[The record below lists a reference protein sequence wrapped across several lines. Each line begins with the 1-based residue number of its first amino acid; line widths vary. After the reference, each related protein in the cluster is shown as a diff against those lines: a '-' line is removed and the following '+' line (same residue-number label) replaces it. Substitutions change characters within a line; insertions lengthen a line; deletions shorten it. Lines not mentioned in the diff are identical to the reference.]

1 MKLPV
6 VCILLLAC
14 LIIETQARK
23 KHGLIVLHGLGGGF
37 GPAFCIIMKKGL
49 RINTDEVR
57 VECPEAKC
65 RAHTLLPPTWIS
77 KPLPSS
83 GACVPSWFDF
93 KLMPGLAVFSPGHPS
108 DPTELA
114 AAAQLVENIIQ
125 DMVNDGIP
133 SENIVLT
140 GASQGG
146 VITLYQ
152 AVHSKFKLGAFVPIV
167 TWYGNL
173 KSDGPSNYDSVNK
186 HTPILQINGAADPIV
201 PAIPAGR
208 ETRKAME
215 AVFPNYEIKYIPF
228 TTHSTTVNP
237 VSFKMMRNFFKE
249 NNLLSYCRSFFGCIL
264 GSR

>member
-14 LIIETQARK
+14 LTLETQARK

-37 GPAFCIIMKKGL
+37 GDAFCSIMKNGL
-49 RINTDEVR
+49 LIDTDDVR
-57 VECPEAKC
+57 VECPEAEC
-65 RAHTLLPPTWIS
+65 RSHTLLPPTWIS
-77 KPLPSS
+77 ELLPSS

-93 KLMPGLAVFSPGHPS
+93 KLMPGLAVLTPGFHS
-108 DPTELA
+108 ERTELA

-125 DMVNDGIP
+125 DMVNEGIP

-146 VITLYQ
+146 VLTLYQ

-173 KSDGPSNYDSVNK
+173 VSDGPSNYDNSVNK

-201 PAIPAGR
+201 PAVPAGR
-208 ETRKAME
+208 KTRQAME
-215 AVFPNYEIKYIPF
+215 AVFPNYDIKYIPF

-237 VSFKMMRNFFKE
+237 ISFGMMIKFFKE
-249 NNLLSYCRSFFGCIL
+249 NNLLSFCRGLSCLFG
-264 GSR
+264 